1 MNIKHFLWLSAIII
15 IAFLCI
21 PESASSKQLVADD
34 GITWETQRRII
45 PGNYPRM
52 AELKD
57 GSLMLTFEHGIKDG
71 AGVAISMIRSLD
83 DGATWS
89 QPTQIAFTTNGHD
102 FANAFPL
109 QLQNGRIII
118 SFRDHIPLPNKDV
131 NYRLPVY
138 ASDDNGKTWCYYSIV
153 EDYKKTSHYLDGVW
167 EPIFLQLQNGMLQC
181 YYADGRDHGIVMR
194 YSRNNGKTWSQKKIK
209 VATCEKGDGM
219 PGIVQLPNGEIVV
232 NFESG
237 ETKDQLVVVR
247 CTFSKNNGK
256 TWSKVRPLI
265 YEAHNKS
272 GKAKWSAAAP
282 ALARLKDG
290 RLISSFQTDE
300 NVKYK
305 KGDKM
310 ADPSVP
316 GYDPISKSVLKYVT
330 SIDSGR
336 TWSKNSTWLMGTVE
350 DPALWNY
357 VFVSK
362 KGIIYMMKAGVDMR
376 RGFPGEKNS
385 KQKMFSNKN
394 TQVKTCADP
403 FILKYKDIYY
413 LYCTADT
420 HLTDLGIPVYK
431 STDLVN
437 WEGPCGA
444 GPNGLALYKDDVW
457 GNRMFWGGDVLE
469 KNGKFYMYPTV
480 EEHLIVAVSD
490 SPLGPFKQK
499 IKKPM
504 HKKTKE
510 IDVSVFVD
518 DNGKTYIYFVK
529 LEGGNKIF
537 VAELSNDLLSMKNN
551 TIKFCI
557 ESEEGTWE
565 RGPNKPRAFVA
576 EGAYTF
582 KHNGYYYL
590 TYTANHFVSK
600 DYAIGYAT
608 SKKPTGPWKKYKG
621 NPILSATELVHG
633 PGNGMFILSPDGS
646 EMLLAYHVH
655 NSTNAVW
662 PRKLAID
669 RTRFKKNPK
678 GGPDILVINGPTVE
692 EQPVPK

>member
-1 MNIKHFLWLSAIII
+1 MKFLICILLCSCILCSCKSISAKSFT
-15 IAFLCI
+15 AN
-21 PESASSKQLVADD
+21 D
-34 GITWETQRRII
+34 GITWEEAKDII

-71 AGVAISMIRSLD
+71 VAISFVKSFD
-83 DGATWS
+83 DGVTWS
-89 QPTQIAFTTNGHD
+89 KPTQIAFTTNGHD

-109 QLQNGRIII
+109 QLQNGRILVA
-118 SFRDHIPLPNKDV
+118 FRDHIPLPNKDV

-138 ASDDNGKTWCYYSIV
+138 ASDDNGKTWHYYSIV

-167 EPIFLQLQNGMLQC
+167 EPIFLQLPNGELQC

-194 YSRNNGKTWSQKKIK
+194 YSKDNGKTWSKKKIK
-209 VATCEKGDGM
+209 VATCKKGDGM
-219 PGIVQLPNGEIVV
+219 PGIVQLPDGTIVV
-232 NFESG
+232 DFESG
-237 ETKDQLVVVR
+237 ETDKQLVVVR
-247 CTFSKNNGK
+247 CAFSKDNGR
-256 TWSKVRPLI
+256 TWTKKRPLV

-282 ALARLKDG
+282 AIAQLKDG
-290 RLISSFQTDE
+290 RLIASFQTDE

-305 KGDKM
+305 KGDKA

-330 SIDSGR
+330 SEDNGK
-336 TWSKNSTWLMGTVE
+336 TWSENAIWMMGTVE

-362 KGIIYMMKAGVDMR
+362 KGIIYMMRAGVKIR
-376 RGFPGEKNS
+376 RGFPSEKSS
-385 KQKMFSNKN
+385 KKMFSNKN
-394 TQVKTCADP
+394 TQVKQCADP
-403 FILKYKDIYY
+403 FILKHKDTYY

-420 HLTDLGIPVYK
+420 YLTDLGIPVYK
-431 STDLVN
+431 SKDLVN
-437 WEGPCGA
+437 WEGPCGK

-457 GNRMFWGGDVLE
+457 GNRMFWAGDVIE
-469 KNGKFYMYPTV
+469 KNGKFYMFPTA

-499 IKKPM
+499 EKKPM
-504 HKKTKE
+504 HKSPKE
-510 IDVSVFVD
+510 IDGSVFID
-518 DNGKTYIYFVK
+518 DNGKAYIYFIR
-529 LEGGNKIF
+529 LDGGNKVY
-537 VAELSNDLLSMKNN
+537 VAELSKDLLSMKDK
-551 TIKFCI
+551 TIKFCL

-565 RGPNKPRAFVA
+565 RGPNKPRAFVT

-600 DYAIGYAT
+600 DYAVGYAT

-621 NPILSATELVHG
+621 NPILSATEKIHG
-633 PGNGMFILSPDGS
+633 PGNGMFILSPNGE
-646 EMLLAYHVH
+646 EMFIAYHVH
-655 NSTNAVW
+655 NSTNSVW
-662 PRKLAID
+662 PRKLALD
-669 RTRFKKNPK
+669 RAYFKKNPK
-678 GGPDILVINGPTVE
+678 GGPDILVINGPTVD
-692 EQPVPK
+692 EQPAPE